1 VIGTGLIGG
10 SLAMALRKAGWRVT
24 ASDRDRGA
32 LRQAIRRGAA
42 SRACADPREAV
53 RGASVVVLAV
63 PVQAMVGVM
72 RRIAPA
78 LSPATTVT
86 DACSVKG
93 PVVDAAARILPW
105 PRMFVGAHPMSG
117 RETSGI
123 GAALP
128 GLFRGRACIV
138 TPVKGTSP
146 LALARARRLW
156 RAAGCRIV
164 RLSPA
169 RHDRIVAAVSHL
181 PHAIAA
187 ALVRTGLRD
196 PAASRVFSGSFR
208 DMTRIAASPP
218 GLWDGIMHA
227 NGRELARAARA
238 FSRELALQV
247 REAGRPG
254 PRLRRMLARSAAAR
268 KRLGVPGR

>member
-10 SLAMALRKAGWRVT
+10 SLGMALKRAGWRVT

-32 LRQAIRRGAA
+32 LRQALRRGAA
-42 SRACADPREAV
+42 SRICADPRKAV
-53 RGASVVVLAV
+53 AGADTVVLAV
-63 PVQAMVGVM
+63 PVQAMEGVM

-78 LSPATTVT
+78 LWKSTTVT

-93 PVVDAAARILPW
+93 PVVAAAVRFLPW

-117 RETSGI
+117 RETPGI

-128 GLFRGRACIV
+128 GLFHGHACIM
-138 TPVKGTSP
+138 TPVRGTSP
-146 LALARARRLW
+146 RAVARAGRLW

-169 RHDRIVAAVSHL
+169 RHDRIVAAISHL
-181 PHAIAA
+181 PHAVAA
-187 ALVRTGLRD
+187 ALVRTGLHDR
-196 PAASRVFSGSFR
+196 AAARVFSGSFR

-227 NGRELARAARA
+227 NRRELARAARA
-238 FSRELALQV
+238 FSRELARLIHA
-247 REAGRPG
+247 AGRRGPG
-254 PRLRRMLARSAAAR
+254 LRRSLARSAADR
-268 KRLGVPGR
+268 KRLGVRGR